1 MDIKTIDKNM
11 ADAKITEKTFKWFN
25 GLNEPFTIHGLYWVK
40 ENKNFHR
47 LRDTLET
54 REYLKNLSMHPSG
67 AYISF
72 ATDSTSIQ
80 LRVKNS
86 SAAYMSHMSACGQG
100 GLDLYFLNNDKYT
113 FLTTTKINKAEYEIT
128 IIKDM
133 DKKLRTFRLY
143 LPLYIA
149 LLDLE
154 IGFDSDSIVE
164 SAEPIREEKIICYG
178 TSISQGGC
186 ATRPGMNY
194 SSILERLLKKYEV
207 YNFGFSG
214 NAHLDYEVASDIAT
228 IDHIK
233 YIIIE
238 SESNNTYERT
248 NERLMNFI
256 TILLEKNPNAIIYVL
271 SHYPHPFTN
280 INKKLY
286 VEMKKHKILHK
297 VVCNRLSDNVIY
309 IDGEK
314 ILKSFDY
321 EETVDN
327 VHLTDLGFYFVAKYF
342 EKLIKKNEE

>member
-1 MDIKTIDKNM
+1 MDIKVIDKNM
-11 ADAKITEKTFKWFN
+11 ADAKKNNDTFEWLK
-25 GLNEPFTIHGLYWVK
+25 GLDKPFTIHGLYWVK

-47 LRDTLET
+47 LRDSLNT
-54 REYLKNLSMHPSG
+54 RQYLKDLSAHPSG

-86 SAAYMSHMSACGQG
+86 SAAYMAHMSACGQG
-100 GLDLYFLNNDKYT
+100 GLDLYFLNKDSYT

-128 IIKDM
+128 LIKNM
-133 DKKLRTFRLY
+133 DKKMRSFRLY

-154 IGFDSDSIVE
+154 IGFDCGSTVLE
-164 SAEPIREEKIICYG
+164 CEPIRENKIVCYG

-214 NAHLDYEVASDIAT
+214 NAHLDYEVATDLAT
-228 IDHIK
+228 ITNTK

-238 SESNNTYERT
+238 SESNNTCERT
-248 NERLMNFI
+248 KEKLYNFI
-256 TILLEKNPNAIIYVL
+256 KILTEGNPNAKVFVL
-271 SHYPHPFTN
+271 SHFPHPNEN
-280 INKKLY
+280 INEDFNKNL
-286 VEMKKHKILHK
+286 KKHKAIHK
-297 VVCNRLSDNVIY
+297 AICKQFDDNVIY
-309 IDGEK
+309 VDGDK
-314 ILKSFDY
+314 ILKQFHY

-327 VHLTDLGFYFVAKYF
+327 VHLTDLGFYFVAKYC
-342 EKLIKKNEE
+342 EKLIKKFE

>member
-11 ADAKITEKTFKWFN
+11 ADAKITEETFKWLN
-25 GLNEPFTIHGLYWVK
+25 GLNEPFTVHGLYWK
-40 ENKNFHR
+40 EENNNFHR
-47 LRDTLET
+47 LRDSLVT
-54 REYLKNLSMHPSG
+54 RENLKNLSMHPSG

-80 LRVKNS
+80 LKVKNS
-86 SAAYMSHMSACGQG
+86 SAAYMAHMSACGQG
-100 GLDLYFLNNDKYT
+100 GLDLYFKNKDKYT

-133 DKKLRTFRLY
+133 DKKLREFRLY

-149 LLDLE
+149 LIDLE
-154 IGFDSDSIVE
+154 IGFDTDSVV
-164 SAEPIREEKIICYG
+164 SKAEPIRNDAIICYG

-214 NAHLDYEVASDIAT
+214 NAHLDAEVARDISS
-228 IDHIK
+228 IKNIK

-238 SESNNTYERT
+238 SESNNTYDRT
-248 NERLMNFI
+248 KERLENFI
-256 TILLEKNPNAIIYVL
+256 NILLEKNPDVVIYVL

-280 INKKLY
+280 INK
-286 VEMKKHKILHK
+286 EFDISMKKHKILHK
-297 VVCNRLSDNVIY
+297 VICNKFKDNVTY

-314 ILKSFDY
+314 ILKSFNY

-342 EKLIKKNEE
+342 EKIIKKNEK